1 MITIYNVPAVESHSS
16 LDTSFNL
23 FDNLIL
29 LDYIFILNMNGTI
42 SVFYV
47 HIYQHASTLT
57 FLGVKLGIFVK
68 GGVQQGKQ
76 KEY

>member
-1 MITIYNVPAVESHSS
+1 MN
-16 LDTSFNL
+16 
-23 FDNLIL
+23 DNLIL

-57 FLGVKLGIFVK
+57 FLGVNLGIFVK